1 MKPLRPTRSLYEPLA
16 DINVTPFVDVM
27 LVLLIVFMIT
37 APMLAAGMHVEL
49 PRASA
54 AQPLEPKEPIVITL
68 RKDGAL
74 FLGDAAL
81 GRDHVADAIRSRFG
95 DDRSRP
101 IHLRGDR
108 DVPYGDMVALMDQLA
123 ANGFTKVA
131 LLANSQASGP
141 SRPVETP
148 AQSNSSR

>member
-54 AQPLEPKEPIVITL
+54 AQPLDPKEPVVITV
-68 RKDGAL
+68 RKDGTL
-74 FLGDAAL
+74 YLGDAP
-81 GRDHVADAIRSRFG
+81 VARNQVAQAVMTKFG
-95 DDRSRP
+95 DDRTRP

-108 DVPYGDMVALMDQLA
+108 EVPYGDMVALMDQLA
-123 ANGFTKVA
+123 ANGFVKVA
-131 LLANSQASGP
+131 LLANSQS
-141 SRPVETP
+141 ENP
-148 AQSNSSR
+148 AEKPLGSN

>member
-1 MKPLRPTRSLYEPLA
+1 MKPVRPTRSLYEPLA

-54 AQPLEPKEPIVITL
+54 VQPLDPKEPVVITV
-68 RKDGAL
+68 RKDGSL
-74 FLGDAAL
+74 FLGDTQVLREQLAPTVKA
-81 GRDHVADAIRSRFG
+81 RFG
-95 DDRSRP
+95 DNPARP
-101 IHLRGDR
+101 VHLRGDR

-123 ANGFTKVA
+123 ANGFVKVA
-131 LLANSQASGP
+131 LLANSRANDAAPMPDAASAP
-141 SRPVETP
+141 
-148 AQSNSSR
+148 N